1 MPIDLGNAPTGTPPT
16 AEEKIQILSALGI
29 PDVSTRSGAEN
40 LSNKTLVSP
49 AFSGAASG
57 QLDMPAQTASSDG
70 SVMTR
75 SLLESDATRARNT
88 FSMYDDF
95 LTGGITNG
103 IIGRCGWNL
112 AGTGAQYGKSGRYS
126 VLAPATPITS
136 ALNCGTLGFVHG
148 DYTGTTGFV
157 SRNVSTPTNFRATA
171 RINTTDFSTSRV
183 SAFSFMMA
191 ANPSATTIPTRPI
204 QANAIGIASIPVA
217 DAVWSANT
225 VVAVGFNTTP
235 ATSNGFKYIC
245 TTAGTTGATEPTW
258 PTTHG
263 ATVTSGTATF
273 VNAGRV
279 GQSKFLFFITGADPL
294 VNITVASSTI
304 DIPTTNTPSTTYYD
318 LSIESTVTG
327 YLFSVNNETPVLI
340 ANTSNA
346 TLSPAIVVRND
357 FSLTSGGPILRLRN
371 FGLNGTRI

>member
-16 AEEKIQILSALGI
+16 AEEKTQILSALGI

-49 AFSGAASG
+49 AFSGTATG
-57 QLDMPAQTASSDG
+57 QLDLPTQIASSDG

-75 SLLESDATRARNT
+75 SLLDSDVTRARNT

-95 LTGGITNG
+95 LTGGVTNG

-112 AGTGAQYGKSGRYS
+112 AGAQYGKSGRYS
-126 VLAPATPITS
+126 VLVPATPITS

-148 DYTGTTGFV
+148 DYTGQTGFV
-157 SRNVSTPTNFRATA
+157 LRNAGATTNFRATA
-171 RINTTDFSTSRV
+171 RINTTDFTSSRV
-183 SAFSFMMA
+183 PAFSFMMA
-191 ANPSATTIPTRPI
+191 TNPSTTTIPTRPI
-204 QANAIGIASIPVA
+204 PSNAIGIASIPVA

-235 ATSNGFKYIC
+235 TTSNGFKYIC

-263 ATVTSGTATF
+263 TTVTSGTATF

-304 DIPTTNTPSTTYYD
+304 DIPTTNTPTATYYD
-318 LSIESTVTG
+318 LSIESTTTG
-327 YLFSVNNETPVLI
+327 FLFSVNNETPVSI
-340 ANTSNA
+340 ANTLFYQ
-346 TLSPAIVVRND
+346 LSPAIVVRND
-357 FSLTSGGPILRLRN
+357 FSLTSAGPILRLRN
-371 FGLNGTRI
+371 FGLSGTRA

>member
-16 AEEKIQILSALGI
+16 AEEKTQILSALGI

-49 AFSGAASG
+49 AFSGTATG
-57 QLDMPAQTASSDG
+57 QLDIPTQVASSDG

-75 SLLESDATRARNT
+75 SLLESDVTRARNT

-95 LTGGITNG
+95 LAGGTTNG

-112 AGTGAQYGKSGRYS
+112 AGTGASYAKSGRYS
-126 VLAPATPITS
+126 VLVAQSPITS
-136 ALNCGTLGFVHG
+136 ALNCGTLGFLCG
-148 DYTGTTGFV
+148 DYTGATGFV
-157 SRNVSTPTNFRATA
+157 SRNVGVAHNFKATA
-171 RINTTDFSTSRV
+171 RINTTDFTSSRV
-183 SAFSFMMA
+183 PAFSFMMA
-191 ANPSATTIPTRPI
+191 TNPSASILPTRPI
-204 QANAIGIASIPVA
+204 PSNAIGIASIPVA

-235 ATSNGFKYIC
+235 TTSNGFKYIC

-263 ATVTSGTATF
+263 TTVTSGTATF

-304 DIPTTNTPSTTYYD
+304 DIPTTNSTTYYD
-318 LSIESTVTG
+318 LSIESTTTG
-327 YLFSVNNETPVLI
+327 FLFSVNNETPVSI
-340 ANTSNA
+340 ANTLFYQ
-346 TLSPAIVVRND
+346 LSPAIVVRND
-357 FSLTSGGPILRLRN
+357 FSLTSAGPTLRLRN

>member
-1 MPIDLGNAPTGTPPT
+1 MPIDLGNSPTGTPPT
-16 AEEKIQILSALGI
+16 AEEKTQILSALGI

-95 LTGGITNG
+95 LTGGTTNG

-112 AGTGAQYGKSGRYS
+112 AGTGASYAKSGRYS

-136 ALNCGTLGFVHG
+136 ALDCGTLGFVHG
-148 DYTGTTGFV
+148 AYTGQTGFV

-171 RINTTDFSTSRV
+171 RINTTDFGSSRV
-183 SAFSFMMA
+183 PAFSFMMA
-191 ANPSATTIPTRPI
+191 ANPSPSTIPTRPI

-235 ATSNGFKYIC
+235 TISNGFKYIC

-263 ATVTSGTATF
+263 TTVTSGTATF

-279 GQSKFLFFITGADPL
+279 GQSKFLFFVTGADPL

-304 DIPTTNTPSTTYYD
+304 DIPTTNTPGFTYYD
-318 LSIESTVTG
+318 LLIESTITG
-327 YLFSVNNETPVLI
+327 FSFSVNNETPVTI
-340 ANTSNA
+340 ANTLTY

-357 FSLTSGGPILRLRN
+357 FSLTSAGPTLRLRN